1 MADICQLSF
10 AFIGLW
16 FVVENFYSAL
26 DFSPNSYYTIYC
38 YAESDIGLVSILI
51 LNSLSVPA
59 AASGSLLWRYFL
71 MKTNL
76 SPEYLEFNRLYK
88 EESDIYREIA
98 LHLGASNSA
107 ISILYDLCLLGEGC
121 TQKDICES
129 SFLSKQT
136 VNSAIRKLES
146 GGYIYL
152 EKGRG
157 RSTHIYLTE
166 AGEALMRQKIFP
178 VMEAENSAFSALGDD
193 GALLTKLMGKYL
205 SNLRS
210 QVQQFK

>member
-1 MADICQLSF
+1 
-10 AFIGLW
+10 
-16 FVVENFYSAL
+16 
-26 DFSPNSYYTIYC
+26 
-38 YAESDIGLVSILI
+38 
-51 LNSLSVPA
+51 
-59 AASGSLLWRYFL
+59 

-98 LHLGASNSA
+98 LRLGASNSA

-121 TQKDICES
+121 TQKDICENS
-129 SFLSKQT
+129 YLSKQT

-146 GGYIYL
+146 GGYVYL
-152 EKGRG
+152 KKGRG

-166 AGEALMRQKIFP
+166 EGKKLTHQKIFP
-178 VMEAENSAFSALGDD
+178 VMEAENRAFSALGEN
-193 GALLTKLMGKYL
+193 GALLTKLMGEYL

-210 QVQQFK
+210 QVEQFK